1 MIPFVYAKQ
10 FPEPQIRR
18 SEILRYAGAKE
29 ASAELSALLED
40 ALEEARSILS
50 YKVCWQVFPIVSTE
64 TGLDLGFAETQSTV
78 LKNHLLHCTQ
88 AVVFGATVG
97 LGLDRLIARYGRVSP
112 ARALMLQAIGAERIE
127 ALCNAFQEEI
137 RQDAAAR
144 QLHAASR
151 FSPGYGDLPLELQR
165 DIFHTLNC
173 SSRIGLNLNESLIM
187 TPSKSVT
194 AIIGIGS
201 RHSGCEDTG
210 CRNCSKTDCI
220 HRRIP

>member
-112 ARALMLQAIGAERIE
+112 ARALMLQAIGTERIE
-127 ALCNAFQEEI
+127 ALCDLFCSEL
-137 RQDAAAR
+137 DCGV
-144 QLHAASR
+144 R
-151 FSPGYGDLPLELQR
+151 FSPGYGDLSLEVQKKIF
-165 DIFHTLNC
+165 DILNCEKHIGLTLND
-173 SSRIGLNLNESLIM
+173 SLVM
-187 TPSKSVT
+187 SPSKSVT
-194 AIIGIGS
+194 AFAI
-201 RHSGCEDTG
+201 SGKAKDKCES
-210 CRNCSKTDCI
+210 CKKTDCAYRGAI
-220 HRRIP
+220 